1 MLIFGI
7 GVFWYFRCYS
17 EAKRNPQKDTE
28 MEVSESIEDFKQA
41 FEEEQASGVF
51 SGKGTIKNK
60 TA

>member
-17 EAKRNPQKDTE
+17 EAKRNPQKDIG
-28 MEVSESIEDFKQA
+28 MEVAESREDFKQA
-41 FEEEQASGVF
+41 LEEEQASDIF

-60 TA
+60 TS